1 MMTRRRLVRWLIPAL
16 LAAHAAIGYAGW
28 RLWDSFSTG
37 SGVATVVAVPPL
49 SAAAEA
55 GRVAYDRRC
64 LQCHG
69 LHGAG
74 TAAGPPLVHTIYR
87 PAHHADF
94 AFALAVRRGV
104 SAHHWR
110 FGDMPPQPDTSR
122 DEVEAITRYIRELQ
136 RRNNID

>member
-1 MMTRRRLVRWLIPAL
+1 MRWVIPLAL
-16 LAAHAAIGYAGW
+16 FAVFTAIGYAG
-28 RLWDSFSTG
+28 RGFWDSLSPN
-37 SGVATVVAVPPL
+37 SGVAIVVAVPPL
-49 SAAAEA
+49 SATAEA

-64 LQCHG
+64 SQCHG

-74 TAAGPPLVHTIYR
+74 TAAGPPLVHPIYR
-87 PAHHADF
+87 AAHHADF
-94 AFALAVRRGV
+94 AFALAIRRGV

>member
-1 MMTRRRLVRWLIPAL
+1 MRWLIPLAL
-16 LAAHAAIGYAGW
+16 FAAFAAIGYAVWG
-28 RLWDSFSTG
+28 LWDSFSPS
-37 SGVATVVAVPPL
+37 SGMAIVVDVPPL

-55 GRVAYDRRC
+55 GRAAYDRRC

-74 TAAGPPLVHTIYR
+74 TAVGPPLVHPVYR
-87 PAHHADF
+87 PSHHADF
-94 AFALAVRRGV
+94 AFALAVGRGV
-104 SAHHWR
+104 RAHHWR

-136 RRNNID
+136 RGNNIT

>member
-1 MMTRRRLVRWLIPAL
+1 MRWVIPLAL
-16 LAAHAAIGYAGW
+16 FAAFAAIGYAGW
-28 RLWDSFSTG
+28 GLWDSFSPN
-37 SGVATVVAVPPL
+37 SGVAIVVDVPPL

-55 GRVAYDRRC
+55 GRIAYDRRC

-74 TAAGPPLVHTIYR
+74 TAAGPPLVHPIYR
-87 PAHHADF
+87 PAQHADF

-122 DEVEAITRYIRELQ
+122 DEVEAITQYIREIQ

>member
-1 MMTRRRLVRWLIPAL
+1 MRWLIPLAL
-16 LAAHAAIGYAGW
+16 FAAFAGIGYAAWG
-28 RLWDSFSTG
+28 LWDSFSPR
-37 SGVATVVAVPPL
+37 SGVAIVVNVPPL

-55 GRVAYDRRC
+55 GRAAYDRRC

-74 TAAGPPLVHTIYR
+74 TAVGPPLVHPVYR

-94 AFALAVRRGV
+94 AFALAVGRGV
-104 SAHHWR
+104 RAHHWR

-136 RRNNID
+136 RGNNIT

>member
-1 MMTRRRLVRWLIPAL
+1 MRWAIPLAL
-16 LAAHAAIGYAGW
+16 FAAFAAIGYAGW
-28 RLWDSFSTG
+28 GLWDSFGPS
-37 SGVATVVAVPPL
+37 SGVTIVVDVPPL
-49 SAAAEA
+49 SAAAEV
-55 GRVAYDRRC
+55 GRAAYDRRC

-74 TAAGPPLVHTIYR
+74 TAAGPPLVHPIYR
-87 PAHHADF
+87 LAHHADF

-122 DEVEAITRYIRELQ
+122 DDVDAITHYIRELQ
-136 RRNNID
+136 RKNNID